1 MLITAII
8 AYSRV
13 LVQSVCIQVPNMHH
27 VYLVSVVICIIFA
40 PYASSWDL
48 LDKIR
53 QEQIKQ
59 HDLQNALNYQNVQLP
74 VTKPPDTYISPKVA
88 SKIFAV
94 IITVIAKCVYLIIKC
109 RKIICCC
116 CCGADHNEDNE
127 GNTTFDV

>member
-1 MLITAII
+1 
-8 AYSRV
+8 
-13 LVQSVCIQVPNMHH
+13 MHH
-27 VYLVSVVICIIFA
+27 VHLVSVVICIIFA

-94 IITVIAKCVYLIIKC
+94 I
-109 RKIICCC
+109 RKMCLPHHKMQKNNLLLLLWS
-116 CCGADHNEDNE
+116 GS
-127 GNTTFDV
+127 